1 MKVGAWKMLSW
12 EEALCMSKLPPGFES
27 ILALSQQACWGIGP
41 MLLLPRTEALDSS
54 HDPDGTTELLKA
66 GGGTS
71 QSGNCSPLDH

>member
-12 EEALCMSKLPPGFES
+12 EEALRISKLPPSFES

-41 MLLLPRTEALDSS
+41 MLLLPRTETLDSF
-54 HDPDGTTELLKA
+54 HDPDGTTEHLKV
-66 GGGTS
+66 GGGAS